1 MLDSITSFFDQ
12 FLNPET
18 EESPEEHEHTLRLA
32 TAALLFEVSQSDR
45 EVDERETERL
55 MAILESRYQ
64 LDKAELEQLLNL
76 AREEAREATSLYQFT
91 RLFNDAYDYDEKV
104 ALVSHL
110 WEIAYAD
117 GNLDRYEEHLIR
129 RVADLLY
136 LTHSDYIRTKLS
148 VRDQGNGS

>member
-12 FLNPET
+12 FLKPEA
-18 EESPEEHEHTLRLA
+18 EESPEDHEHTLRLA
-32 TAALLFEVSQSDR
+32 TAALLLEVSQSDS
-45 EVDERETERL
+45 EVDERETQRL
-55 MAILESRYQ
+55 IDILETRYQ
-64 LDKAELEQLLNL
+64 LEKSELEQLLAM
-76 AREEAREATSLYQFT
+76 AREEARDATSLYQFT
-91 RLFNDAYDYDEKV
+91 RLFNDAYDYEEKV

-148 VRDQGNGS
+148 VRDQSSG

>member
-1 MLDSITSFFDQ
+1 MLDSIASFFDQ
-12 FLNPET
+12 FLNPEV
-18 EESPEEHEHTLRLA
+18 EESPEQHEHTLRLA
-32 TAALLFEVSQSDR
+32 TAALLLEVSQSDS
-45 EVDERETERL
+45 EVDERETQRL
-55 MAILESRYQ
+55 IAILETRYQ
-64 LDKAELEQLLNL
+64 LEKAELQQLLSL

-104 ALVSHL
+104 ALVGHL

-136 LTHSDYIRTKLS
+136 VTHSDYIRTKLS
-148 VRDQGNGS
+148 VRDQTSN